1 MGSRFRGGGI
11 LERMENL
18 PQKANLPTKQGLTE
32 KGDSCK
38 ITSKNSLARG
48 YAPGSK
54 KKVEVDFF
62 GVE

>member
-1 MGSRFRGGGI
+1 MRTSC
-11 LERMENL
+11 
-18 PQKANLPTKQGLTE
+18 LPTKQGLTE